1 MNKHQKKKGEFME
14 SNKIG
19 FNTIDEYIATFPEEI
34 QKILEELRATIKAA
48 APEAEEKISY
58 QMPTFALKGNLVHFA
73 AWKNHIGFYPTSSGT
88 QAFKHELSIY
98 EGAKG
103 SVKFPI
109 DKPLPL
115 ELISKIVKFRVIE
128 NLKNAEIKSSKRK

>member
-1 MNKHQKKKGEFME
+1 ME
-14 SNKIG
+14 SNKVG
-19 FNTIDEYIATFPEEI
+19 FNSIDEYIATFPEEI
-34 QKILEELRATIKAA
+34 QKILEELRATIKAS
-48 APEAEEKISY
+48 APDAEEKISY

-115 ELISKIVKFRVIE
+115 ELISKIVRFRVAE